1 MRDDVHRY
9 IVAYDISNDKIR
21 TRVSKVLKSYG
32 SRAQFSVFLVDLSD
46 VKAQRMT
53 ASVEGII
60 DPKVDSVMICDLGA
74 VKSLSD
80 KRFRYLGA
88 VIEKAEDGPLV
99 V

>member
-1 MRDDVHRY
+1 MATCPLKIQARQILGFLDGSQTLYKGIKGAMRDDVHRY

-53 ASVEGII
+53 ASVEGNH
-60 DPKVDSVMICDLGA
+60 
-74 VKSLSD
+74 
-80 KRFRYLGA
+80 
-88 VIEKAEDGPLV
+88 
-99 V
+99 